1 LINVNDFF
9 VFINTICNKDEQ
21 GGFSIPQFNSAIP
34 VVTGQFIDRCIKDL
48 RAYQVG
54 QNKNYALIARRE
66 RSLFD
71 LIVTSNVSISTL
83 GKGTLPND
91 WYDTKAINYKYI
103 TQNPLSVKTYP
114 VREVGA
120 DEFAACNVSQ
130 LNVPKKKQAVAAYY
144 NQVLNVLPTDLGQV
158 ELIYY
163 KAATAPVWAFTIE
176 NNEPVYDSANSVNI
190 PLSPQDN
197 NDLAFMFCQYLGLAI
212 KDEFIEQFAQAEEP
226 KH

>member
-1 LINVNDFF
+1 MINVNDFKVF
-9 VFINTICNKDEQ
+9 VETLVNKDET
-21 GGFSIPQFNSAIP
+21 GFFNVPQFNSALP

-71 LIVTSNVSISTL
+71 LILTSNVTISTL
-83 GKGTLPND
+83 GSGTLPND

-103 TQNPLSVKTYP
+103 TQNPLTVKTYP

-120 DEFAACNVSQ
+120 DEFAQSDVSQ
-130 LNVPKKKQAVAAYY
+130 LNIPTKKHAVATYY
-144 NQVLNVLPTDLGQV
+144 NQVLHVLPKDLGRV

-163 KAATAPVWAFTIE
+163 KQAENPYWAYTLL
-176 NNEPVYDSANSVNI
+176 NNEPVYDAANSVNI

-212 KDEFIEQFAQAEEP
+212 KDEFIEQFAQQEEP